1 MKNDES
7 ERTNPTT
14 PSAREQL
21 RSHTETVRDDIGQL
35 GRLATGAAR
44 EKLDEARGV
53 ATEYYEHGR
62 KKAGEYETQVVDYV
76 RTKPLKSILIA
87 AGVGAL
93 LGILIS
99 RR

>member
-1 MKNDES
+1 MTPKTPDDTND
-7 ERTNPTT
+7 NT
-14 PSAREQL
+14 PSATEQL
-21 RSHTETVRDDIGQL
+21 RSHGETVREDLGHL
-35 GRLATGAAR
+35 GRLAKSAAR

-53 ATEYYEHGR
+53 ATDYYEHGR
-62 KKAGEYETQVVDYV
+62 KKAGEVETQLVDYV

-93 LGILIS
+93 FGLLIS

>member
-1 MKNDES
+1 MKNNDAE
-7 ERTNPTT
+7 TMNPVT

-21 RSHTETVRDDIGQL
+21 RSHTETVREDLGQL
-35 GRLATGAAR
+35 GRLAKSAAR
-44 EKLDEARGV
+44 EGLDEARV
-53 ATEYYEHGR
+53 AATDYYEQGR